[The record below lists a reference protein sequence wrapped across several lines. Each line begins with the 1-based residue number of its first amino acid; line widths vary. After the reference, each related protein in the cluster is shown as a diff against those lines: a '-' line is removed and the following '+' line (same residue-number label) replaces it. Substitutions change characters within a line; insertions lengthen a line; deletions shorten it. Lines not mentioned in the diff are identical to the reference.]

1 MKEASDVAR
10 VAKREDG
17 PLPSGLPVRPLEATL
32 EPLRGIR
39 IIEVTTNAS
48 GPLATGILADQGA
61 DVIRLET
68 IGAGDPSRH
77 VGGVRGGVTGYT
89 AYLNRNKRSMA
100 VDLKNPDLREPLR
113 RLIATADVFVQNSR
127 PGALDRHGYGYDAL
141 HAEHPDLI
149 YVSISGFGATGPAAH
164 QRVYDPVIQSVAG
177 FAAAQTT
184 NGVPD
189 LVKTVAS
196 DKVAALTAAQ
206 AISAALFARERGLCR
221 GQHVELSMLDASL
234 AFLWPEVYWNHSFVG
249 SEGFQAKPLI
259 ADFYRLLPTRDG
271 YITMIVV
278 GDDEFKG
285 ACDSLE
291 LPGLLA
297 EPKFRTL
304 SDRFANYGEL
314 FAEFAKGTVRL
325 TTAEVVARMD
335 KAGVPCAKVNTL
347 DEVIVDPRVTARD
360 SVIEYDHP
368 QAGRLRQARP
378 AAIFGGEPNGVRL
391 PSPGLGQHTVEVL
404 RSVGCQD
411 AEIEAL
417 RAAGAIN

>member
-1 MKEASDVAR
+1 M
-10 VAKREDG
+10 
-17 PLPSGLPVRPLEATL
+17 
-32 EPLRGIR
+32 EPLRGVR

-48 GPLATGILADQGA
+48 GPLATGMLADQGA

-100 VDLKNPDLREPLR
+100 VDLKNPNLREPLR

-127 PGALDRHGYGYDAL
+127 PGALDRYGYGWDAL
-141 HAEHPDLI
+141 HAEFPDLI
-149 YVSISGFGATGPAAH
+149 YISISGFGATGPAAH
-164 QRVYDPVIQSVAG
+164 QRVYDPVIQCVAG
-177 FAAAQTT
+177 FAAAQSAD
-184 NGVPD
+184 GVPD

-206 AISAALFARERGLCR
+206 AISAALFARERGHCR

-249 SEGFQAKPLI
+249 TEGFTPKPLI

-278 GDDEFKG
+278 GDDEFRG
-285 ACDSLE
+285 ACDALE
-291 LPGLLA
+291 LPGLFDD
-297 EPKFRTL
+297 PRFGTL
-304 SDRFANYGEL
+304 GERFARYSEL
-314 FAEFAKGTVRL
+314 FAEFEKGTARL
-325 TTAEVVARMD
+325 DTAEVVARMER
-335 KAGVPCAKVNTL
+335 AGVPCAKVNSL
-347 DEVIVDPRVTARD
+347 DEVIADPRVTARD

-368 QAGRLRQARP
+368 QAGRMRQARP
-378 AAIFGGEPNGVRL
+378 PAIFGGEPCGVRR
-391 PSPGLGQHTVEVL
+391 PSPRLGEHTVEL
-404 RSVGCQD
+404 LESVGCSA
-411 AEIEAL
+411 AEIDGL
-417 RAAGAIN
+417 RVAGAIN